1 MTHNN
6 IVLAN
11 EIGSVFPA
19 MPIPERSACA
29 VFAGMPGR
37 VGNTS
42 LEDRAFRAV
51 AAWVRHKYT
60 QYDALLNAYGFT
72 KLQAREAVRRDV
84 YRQINLWKQ

>member
-1 MTHNN
+1 MSHNQ
-6 IVLAN
+6 ITLAN
-11 EIGSVFPA
+11 EIGSAFPN
-19 MPIPERSACA
+19 MPIPDRSACA

-51 AAWVRHKYT
+51 AAWIRHKYT

-72 KLQAREAVRRDV
+72 REQAREAVRREV
-84 YRQINLWKQ
+84 YRVLNLWK